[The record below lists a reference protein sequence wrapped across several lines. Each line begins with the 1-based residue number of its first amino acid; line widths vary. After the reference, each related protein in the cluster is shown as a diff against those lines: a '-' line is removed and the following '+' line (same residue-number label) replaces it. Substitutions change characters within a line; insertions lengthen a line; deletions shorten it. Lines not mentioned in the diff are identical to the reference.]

1 MEELRELL
9 KQCEFGEKSQKRDNI
24 RAWIKIYNQK
34 MEHLLNLHDLEQ
46 SYKAYKN
53 ELTEIVDR

>member
-1 MEELRELL
+1 
-9 KQCEFGEKSQKRDNI
+9 
-24 RAWIKIYNQK
+24 

-53 ELTEIVDR
+53 ELTERDFDGIKCLLNPYLKDTPDN